1 MERTIHISLDMT
13 PDEVIKL
20 FREGDRFE
28 PDPSAID
35 ERTLVSDYRNYVFE
49 IERYDGTICTQ
60 EIEKYPYT
68 FYLIRDPHTN
78 QYFTFDSLVEWLLS
92 KR

>member
-13 PDEVIKL
+13 SDEIIKL
-20 FREGDRFE
+20 FREGDHFE
-28 PDPSAID
+28 SDPYAIGG
-35 ERTLVSDYRNYVFE
+35 RTLVSDYRDYIFE
-49 IERYDGTICTQ
+49 IERYDGTTCTQ

-78 QYFTFDSLVEWLLS
+78 QYFTFESLVEYLLS